1 MHHAFARLLI
11 DPPDIVIVDEA
22 TSALDEVSEARMM
35 EFLRTDLAAV
45 TVIGVA
51 RRSGLHGYFEREIN
65 LRRRHGLARATVLD
79 RQNAR

>member
-1 MHHAFARLLI
+1 
-11 DPPDIVIVDEA
+11 
-22 TSALDEVSEARMM
+22 MM
-35 EFLRTDLAAV
+35 QFLRTDLAAV